1 MVTDDER
8 REVAKRLRELPTDM
22 YEVEELWEMK
32 GLDTCCKDQTD
43 YYLIHFALFGC
54 FPADHMHPCDYE
66 ELHARLADLI
76 EPEPERTCGW
86 VSVDDRLPDCKGEYI
101 VAYHPCYWDDVD
113 YDKVRVGTDSFS
125 GKSSW
130 AKCKYQR
137 ITHWMP
143 KPEPPSAK
151 VVVE

>member
-1 MVTDDER
+1 MSVTNEER
-8 REVAKRLRELPTDM
+8 HEMARKLRELPTDM

-54 FPADHMHPCDYE
+54 FPTDH
-66 ELHARLADLI
+66 I
-76 EPEPERTCGW
+76 EPDRDLTCEW

-101 VAYHPCYWDDVD
+101 VAYHPCCWDNVK
-113 YDKVRVGTDSFS
+113 YDKVLVGMDSFT

-130 AKCKYQR
+130 YRRKYQR
-137 ITHWMP
+137 VTHWMP
-143 KPEPPSAK
+143 KPEPPRAK
-151 VVVE
+151 VVAE

>member
-1 MVTDDER
+1 MTVTNDER
-8 REVAKRLRELPTDM
+8 REVAARLRSVDPRTKLEGVKLAAKW
-22 YEVEELWEMK
+22 YE
-32 GLDTCCKDQTD
+32 
-43 YYLIHFALFGC
+43 ALCAAVGGKRDPWMGIMALC
-54 FPADHMHPCDYE
+54 
-66 ELHARLADLI
+66 ARLADLI

-151 VVVE
+151 VVEE